1 MTGLCTTA
9 SVGGTKSAKCDK
21 LAGLPSAII
30 FANKGEKLPITLNDG
45 NVDSIAAGLATLVA
59 AKKAMVLTG
68 IKTNVPVDTAAT
80 SQTLGDYTMYNDD
93 EAVGMTVGVVKT
105 SCQNKALEAVKNS
118 GFNACYI
125 LTKNGVL
132 LYKDLV
138 FDGKD
143 ASITPLDVQT
153 ITSSFANGVFADG
166 SDLAA
171 NLTLMFGR
179 AKNLVA
185 ARKLSVTD
193 EAEDLPQAAA
203 YHVDA
208 YNYLSL
214 TTIGVVLTDCN
225 GDAVVDADLAVV
237 GNFKVNGVA
246 PTAVT
251 SAYVA
256 GVYVYTLTVA
266 EMTAGSAYNVRFE
279 AAADMIFGANVAK
292 FVA

>member
-9 SVGGTKSAKCDK
+9 SVGGTKGAKCDK

-30 FANKGEKLPITLNDG
+30 FANKGEKLPITLTDG

-93 EAVGMTVGVVKT
+93 EAVGITVGVVKT
-105 SCQNKALEAVKNS
+105 SCQNKALKAVEGS

-132 LYKDLV
+132 LYKDLI
-138 FDGKD
+138 FDGTN

-185 ARKLSVTD
+185 ARKISVTD
-193 EAEDLPQAAA
+193 EAEDLPQASA

-208 YNYLSL
+208 YKVTATS
-214 TTIGVVLTDCN
+214 IAVVLTDCN
-225 GDAVVDADLAVV
+225 GDAVVDADLAAV
-237 GNFKVNGVA
+237 GNFTVNGVA
-246 PTAVT
+246 PTA
-251 SAYVA
+251 AAAGYVA

-266 EMTAGSAYNVRFE
+266 SMTAGSAQNVRFE
-279 AAADMIFGANVAK
+279 VAADMIFGANVAK

>member
-9 SVGGTKSAKCDK
+9 SVGGTKGAKCDK

-30 FANKGEKLPITLNDG
+30 FANKGEQLLITLNDG
-45 NVDSIAAGLATLVA
+45 NVDSIAAGLASLVE

-93 EAVGMTVGVVKT
+93 ESVGMTVGVVKT

-138 FDGKD
+138 FDGGTF
-143 ASITPLDVQT
+143 ITPLDIQT
-153 ITSSFANGVFADG
+153 ITSSYANGVFADG

-193 EAEDLPQAAA
+193 EAEDLPQASA

-208 YNYLSL
+208 YKLSA
-214 TTIGVVLTDCN
+214 TSIAVILTDCN
-225 GDAVVDADLAVV
+225 GDAVVDPDLAVV
-237 GNFKVNGVA
+237 DNFTVNGVA
-246 PTAVT
+246 PTAA
-251 SAYVA
+251 SAGYV
-256 GVYVYTLTVA
+256 GGLYVYTLTVA
-266 EMTAGSAYNVRFE
+266 SMTAGSAYNVRFE
-279 AAADMIFGANVAK
+279 VADMIFGENVAK